1 MGGDRAWSVNA
12 VDEALLGDVR
22 SKAAGDLV
30 KEYDVRGDVSDVLG
44 DDKSSALSGDV
55 RGDIPDENGSGEG
68 VWNRELL
75 IGADLVISGEISG
88 SEYLSV
94 ELVCG
99 LVSCGKRFEK
109 NVIQT

>member
-1 MGGDRAWSVNA
+1 M
-12 VDEALLGDVR
+12 
-22 SKAAGDLV
+22 

-44 DDKSSALSGDV
+44 DDKSNALSGDV

-75 IGADLVISGEISG
+75 IGADLVVSGEISG

-99 LVSCGKRFEK
+99 LVSCGKQFEK
-109 NVIQT
+109 RITDLICCLQYNQSKLNPL